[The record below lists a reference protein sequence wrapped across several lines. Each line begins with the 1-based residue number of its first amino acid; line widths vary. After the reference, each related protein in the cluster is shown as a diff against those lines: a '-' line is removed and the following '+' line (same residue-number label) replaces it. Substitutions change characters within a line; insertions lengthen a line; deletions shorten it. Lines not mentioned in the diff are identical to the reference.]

1 MEHSQDEEHQR
12 NTASMEAQP
21 SDDLKTTTME
31 INKEDSQIIKKGPK
45 SSQPGYEM
53 EWKEH
58 IL

>member
-1 MEHSQDEEHQR
+1 
-12 NTASMEAQP
+12 MEAQS

-31 INKEDSQIIKKGPK
+31 MNKEDSQIIKKGLK
-45 SSQPGYEM
+45 SSQPGHEM